1 MERASVGGSEGGTL
15 LGVGEHARRTIIAT
29 EKRAHAGMI
38 YRKRYVFVVENV
50 LTKKKWKGD
59 VQAEKK
65 GNRRAVDA
73 FTTA

>member
-1 MERASVGGSEGGTL
+1 
-15 LGVGEHARRTIIAT
+15 
-29 EKRAHAGMI
+29 MI